1 MIVVKFAATPST
13 EAAATGAVAWETLPR
28 EAVDADATPVTS
40 ASPPLAQPSEPASSS
55 SSTRRRRRRRV
66 DSAVFAS
73 GASTRLSGAGASE
86 AATPRASGVRRTRPT
101 E

>member
-1 MIVVKFAATPST
+1 PPHQPPSPPHQPPRQSGWTRRVTPPP
-13 EAAATGAVAWETLPR
+13 ARLAPR
-28 EAVDADATPVTS
+28 LGRPLRWLRWTQGLLRRERPWTHATPVTS

-73 GASTRLSGAGASE
+73 
-86 AATPRASGVRRTRPT
+86 
-101 E
+101 